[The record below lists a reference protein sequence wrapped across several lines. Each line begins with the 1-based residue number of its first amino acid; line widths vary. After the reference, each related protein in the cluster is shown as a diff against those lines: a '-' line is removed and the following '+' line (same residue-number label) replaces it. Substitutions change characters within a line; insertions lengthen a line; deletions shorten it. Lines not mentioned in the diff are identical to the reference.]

1 MDWPSPWTV
10 AAAVAAWGTAQGIGK
25 WRIGHLESTQR
36 IQGAQVKRQ
45 GIRQDVHD
53 TRLAVLERSDRETRR
68 LVREAEERAARQ
80 TADIVRR
87 IDELFNAAMRAT
99 PPPPERAS

>member
-1 MDWPSPWTV
+1 MDWSSTWPVAV
-10 AAAVAAWGTAQGIGK
+10 AAAGYVVAHRIGK

-99 PPPPERAS
+99 PPEKAS